1 MTGLP
6 DGWALC
12 EIGDVLEPVEKTG
25 KHEED
30 RVIWYVD
37 ISSIDNQ
44 SNRIGDPKR
53 MSLVEAPS
61 RARQKIRSG
70 DVLFSTVRPYLRN
83 IARVEQPLDGEIAS
97 TGFAVLRG
105 AKGIEPRYLFYKCI
119 SHEFVSALTGEQ
131 YGVSYPAVKENQV
144 KEQPLELPPT
154 REQHRIAERIETL
167 FDEIGRGVASLRD
180 AKRAIGAYR
189 QSLLRA
195 AFEGRLTA
203 DWRAEN
209 PDKLEIPNVPLVH
222 SESNRTPWSSVH
234 VRALLDAPLVNGRSV
249 KEKKG
254 GFPVLRLTALKGGE
268 IDLRQSKE
276 GDWRED
282 EAEPFLVKRSDVF
295 VSRGNGSRKLVGI
308 GGRVVHHPMPVAF
321 PDTMIRIRLD
331 TKAVRPEYFVL
342 AWNSW
347 AVRRQ
352 IEMAARTTA
361 GIYKINQGHIR
372 GFVLPLPSLA
382 EQSEIVRVL
391 EERLGATDAL
401 QQETDANLARAEALR
416 QSILK
421 RAFSGKLV
429 PQNPD
434 DEPAQVLLA
443 RIRASRDGNSGTNPR
458 RRARRRAAGAT
469 SS

>member
-1 MTGLP
+1 MTALPRGWTIGQLSEICHIEMGQSPPSRTYNTDGVGLP
-6 DGWALC
+6 FLQGKGEFGELYPTPTKYCSSPSKIGRVGAVLLSVRAPVGPTNIASRECCIGRGLAAISPLGGISARFILWALRNH
-12 EIGDVLEPVEKTG
+12 EPTLAKAGSGSTFSAVSKAQ
-25 KHEED
+25 
-30 RVIWYVD
+30 VV
-37 ISSIDNQ
+37 SIP
-44 SNRIGDPKR
+44 IACP
-53 MSLVEAPS
+53 SL
-61 RARQKIRSG
+61 
-70 DVLFSTVRPYLRN
+70 
-83 IARVEQPLDGEIAS
+83 
-97 TGFAVLRG
+97 
-105 AKGIEPRYLFYKCI
+105 
-119 SHEFVSALTGEQ
+119 
-131 YGVSYPAVKENQV
+131 
-144 KEQPLELPPT
+144 KEQ
-154 REQHRIAERIETL
+154 RRIVERIEYL
-167 FDEIGRGVASLRD
+167 FDEIDRGVASLRD
-180 AKRAIGAYR
+180 AKRTIGLYR
-189 QSLLRA
+189 QSLLRS

-203 DWRAEN
+203 RWRAKN
-209 PDKLEIPNVPLVH
+209 PDKLETPDVPLVH
-222 SESNRTPWSSVH
+222 LESNRTPWPSVH
-234 VRALLDAPLVNGRSV
+234 VQALLDAPLVNGRSV
-249 KEKKG
+249 KEKEG

-308 GGRVVHHPMPVAF
+308 GGRVAHDPMPVAF

-331 TKAVRPEYFVL
+331 TNAVRPEYFVL

-347 AVRRQ
+347 TVRQQ

-391 EERLGATDAL
+391 QERLGAIDAL
-401 QQETDANLARAEALR
+401 HEETDANLARAEALR

-421 RAFSGKLV
+421 SAFSGELV

-434 DEPAQVLLA
+434 DEPAQALLA
-443 RIRASRDGNSGTNPR
+443 RIRASRDGNSSTKPG
-458 RRARRRAAGAT
+458 RRARRRGRAAT